1 MGAVVSCRAHSQ
13 AGGDLPRNDH
23 YPICETFQPDQV
35 YSYSPKPEKT
45 MNIAVGMS
53 GGVDSSVA
61 ALLLHQQGH
70 RVTGLT
76 MKIWRDGAPA
86 PVLKGNACY
95 GPEEKE
101 DIEAVKRFCDGLGVP
116 HHVIDCSNEYER
128 IVLDYFR
135 GEYRSGRT
143 PNPCIRCNQEVK
155 FGVLPAVAEKSG
167 IAFDA
172 FATGHYA
179 RVGKDS
185 ATGRYFLKKGV
196 DPKKDQSYFI
206 YRLSQEQLG
215 RTLFPLGGLRKEEVR
230 GIAKNAGLHVHDKE
244 ESQDFYSGRYSDLVG
259 GENRPGDITDSH
271 GTVLGRHKGI
281 WNYTVGQRKG
291 LGIAFSEP
299 LYVLR
304 IDVENNRIVVG
315 TEAETRRS
323 IFMVTG
329 CAWSAIAGLGAPLS
343 VTVKIRSASPP
354 AGAAIEPIDNR
365 MVRVSFRSP
374 HSGITPGQSAVF
386 YNGDIVLGG
395 GIIDRV
401 IEPPPA
407 GKSNE

>member
-1 MGAVVSCRAHSQ
+1 
-13 AGGDLPRNDH
+13 
-23 YPICETFQPDQV
+23 
-35 YSYSPKPEKT
+35 

-61 ALLLHQQGH
+61 ALLLHKQGH
-70 RVTGLT
+70 QVTGLT
-76 MKIWRDGAPA
+76 MKIWREGAPA
-86 PVLKGNACY
+86 PGLKGNACY

-101 DIEAVKRFCDGLGVP
+101 DIDATKRLCDSLGVP

-143 PNPCIRCNQEVK
+143 PNPCIRCNQQVK
-155 FGVLPAVAEKSG
+155 FGILPAMAIKSG

-179 RVGKDS
+179 RVEKDD
-185 ATGRYFLKKGV
+185 ATGRYLLKKGI

-206 YRLSQEQLG
+206 YRLSQEQLAIA
-215 RTLFPLGGLRKEEVR
+215 LFPLGALRKEEVR
-230 GIAKNAGLHVHDKE
+230 AIARDAGLAVHDKE
-244 ESQDFYSGRYSDLVG
+244 ESQDFYSGRYSDIIG
-259 GENRPGDITDSH
+259 EENRPGDITDSS
-271 GTVLGRHKGI
+271 GKVLGSHKGI

-291 LGIAFSEP
+291 LGIAFFEP

-304 IDVENNRIVVG
+304 IDAENNRIVVG
-315 TEAETRRS
+315 TEAETRQS
-323 IFMVTG
+323 SFTVTD
-329 CAWSAIAGLGAPLS
+329 CAWSAIAGLDAPLT
-343 VTVKIRSASPP
+343 VTVKIRSATHP
-354 AGAAIEPIDNR
+354 AEATVEPVDHGT
-365 MVRVSFRSP
+365 VRVTFIAP

-386 YNGDIVLGG
+386 YKGDIVLGG

-401 IEPPPA
+401 EESGYPE
-407 GKSNE
+407 K